1 MPGGSFERK
10 NASNNYIYLSFSAN
24 DAKTS
29 APFAE
34 MLKDAGYLFYY
45 PDDEAGQSEE
55 LSDYEKEKIAKCAI
69 VVAFFSYDYFRTP
82 KLPERIDFALKKGK
96 TVISINV
103 GNDDMDEYIRARFGS
118 VQETARYSFSSQSEL
133 LVKLDGF
140 GYLASCTKSE
150 TEPKPTAEKITFP
163 NQSKHDADISSRES
177 ERVELSVN
185 ESDDGVITVFR
196 AKKEKN
202 AFLTNELDNKKFK
215 LPGTRIVIGKMLGA
229 VDLRI
234 ECDTVSRKHAEII
247 KEGRNYYITDLNSTN
262 GTFINGQRIQG
273 GVKQE
278 LSDGDHIMLSDVP
291 FKFTRE

>member
-10 NASNNYIYLSFSAN
+10 NAADNYIYLSFSKN
-24 DAKTS
+24 DAKAS

-45 PDDEAGQSEE
+45 PDDESGQTEG
-55 LSDYEKEKIAKCAI
+55 LSDYEKEKIAGCAI
-69 VVAFFSYDYFRTP
+69 VISFFSYDFFRTP
-82 KLPERIDFALKKGK
+82 KLQERIDYALKKGK
-96 TVISINV
+96 TVISINA
-103 GNDDMDEYIRARFGS
+103 GIADLDEYIRARFGS

-140 GYLASCTKSE
+140 GYLASCSKRE
-150 TEPKPTAEKITFP
+150 TNSKPATDKITF
-163 NQSKHDADISSRES
+163 QDRSKHAVDINSRES
-177 ERVELSVN
+177 DKVELSVN

-215 LPGTRIVIGKMLGA
+215 LPGSRIVIGKMLGA

-278 LSDGDHIMLSDVP
+278 LSDGDRIMLSDVP

>member
-1 MPGGSFERK
+1 
-10 NASNNYIYLSFSAN
+10 
-24 DAKTS
+24 
-29 APFAE
+29 
-34 MLKDAGYLFYY
+34 
-45 PDDEAGQSEE
+45 
-55 LSDYEKEKIAKCAI
+55 
-69 VVAFFSYDYFRTP
+69 
-82 KLPERIDFALKKGK
+82 
-96 TVISINV
+96 
-103 GNDDMDEYIRARFGS
+103 MDEYLRARFGS

-140 GYLASCTKSE
+140 GYLSSCSRSE
-150 TEPKPTAEKITFP
+150 TESKQSAEITASP
-163 NQSKHDADISSRES
+163 NQLRHTTNVDSLEPDK
-177 ERVELSVN
+177 VELSVN

-196 AKKEKN
+196 AKKEKT

-247 KEGRNYYITDLNSTN
+247 KEGRNYYITDLNSMN